1 MRRGLRTER
10 RRKGEGRWEEERKEG
25 RKIVRE
31 EGVVKTRMRKG
42 RTKTLEWRERK

>member
-1 MRRGLRTER
+1 MGGG
-10 RRKGEGRWEEERKEG
+10 RKG

-31 EGVVKTRMRKG
+31 GEHEVVRTRMRKG